1 MPYNPQLYT
10 NAINNLSLNFNNNV
24 DNYNDKTNVDTN
36 VDKNV
41 DTTRNIVFPDGC
53 KGYDSN
59 NTDTTDCKNA
69 INYQEIV
76 INQYKNILKIIKNYL
91 TSDFEILFRNV
102 EQNDTNITEYSNENK
117 QLKEDY
123 LQLKR
128 NVDGASGQYNDIQL
142 RHNQLYYA
150 NILILSCII
159 GGTVFYSG
167 TRKL

>member
-1 MPYNPQLYT
+1 MPYNPQQYT

-24 DNYNDKTNVDTN
+24 DNYNDETNVDTN
-36 VDKNV
+36 VD
-41 DTTRNIVFPDGC
+41 TTGNIVFPNGC
-53 KGYDSN
+53 KGYDSTS
-59 NTDTTDCKNA
+59 NTDTTVCKDA
-69 INYQEIV
+69 IDYQQTV
-76 INQYKNILKIIKNYL
+76 INEYKDILKIIKNYL
-91 TSDFEILFRNV
+91 TNDFEILFRNV
-102 EQNDTNITEYSNENK
+102 DQNDITITNFSNENK

>member
-1 MPYNPQLYT
+1 MPYNPQQYT
-10 NAINNLSLNFNNNV
+10 NAINNLSLNFNNHV
-24 DNYNDKTNVDTN
+24 AIYDDKTNVNTN
-36 VDKNV
+36 G
-41 DTTRNIVFPDGC
+41 NIVFPNDC
-53 KGYDSN
+53 KDYVSSN
-59 NTDTTDCKNA
+59 FDRTDCENA
-69 INYQEIV
+69 IDYHSYK
-76 INQYKNILKIIKNYL
+76 INEYKDILKIIKNYL
-91 TSDFEILFRNV
+91 TSDFEILFKNV
-102 EQNDTNITEYSNENK
+102 EQNDNNITDYNDENK

-159 GGTVFYSG
+159 GGTIFYSG